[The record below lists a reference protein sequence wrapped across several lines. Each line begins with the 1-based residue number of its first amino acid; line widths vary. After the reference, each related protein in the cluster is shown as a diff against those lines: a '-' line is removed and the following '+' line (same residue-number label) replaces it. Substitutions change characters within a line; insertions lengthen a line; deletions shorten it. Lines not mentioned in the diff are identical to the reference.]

1 MKFGGQIF
9 LIIRVVH
16 NTYSISSYK
25 FYITRIEF
33 LTQPYGKTYCHLCL
47 MSYVVCQD
55 KQILILKREL
65 VAVMYYGLRLAEI
78 LRKCQGEA
86 MRKDT
91 PIFEQTVR
99 DTERLRVGRDSVGR
113 WTEDVP
119 EAGWYQDADGTL
131 YNYDGVVWDEV
142 PKDRLSELEFLG

>member
-1 MKFGGQIF
+1 
-9 LIIRVVH
+9 
-16 NTYSISSYK
+16 
-25 FYITRIEF
+25 
-33 LTQPYGKTYCHLCL
+33 
-47 MSYVVCQD
+47 
-55 KQILILKREL
+55 
-65 VAVMYYGLRLAEI
+65 
-78 LRKCQGEA
+78 